1 MSLIRW
7 NDSLRLDVTEIDQQ
21 HRRLVD
27 MTNEVSEAIR
37 QGKSK
42 ERLGKTLQSL
52 LAYAGTHFKI
62 EESHFERLGYPEAE
76 KHKAEHAAF
85 VRKVVEF
92 KHSFEAGKLGVATQL
107 ATYLGD
113 WLQKHIKGSDRKY
126 AAYFHEKG
134 VK

>member
-92 KHSFEAGKLGVATQL
+92 KHNFEAGKLGVATQL